1 VRALCR
7 IHTSGGQS
15 QSFDRLAE
23 NKVLLDNLRYILRPH
38 ESIPDLLG
46 INHNGGAMLALVQA
60 PGRIGADLH
69 CEAGVRDLPL
79 KKFLQFTVSLRRTR
93 ASGASLLSPVGANEY
108 VSFKVGQAHSFS
120 LLYRRTFIVEPDLKQ
135 VIEPGQAGQ
144 LFSRT
149 SPSQLDHLR
158 Q

>member
-46 INHNGGAMLALVQA
+46 INHNGGAHYGGAMFALVQA
-60 PGRIGADLH
+60 PGRIDADH
-69 CEAGVRDLPL
+69 HGEAGIRDLPL
-79 KKFLQFTVSLRRTR
+79 EKFLQFTVSLRRTR
-93 ASGASLLSPVGANEY
+93 ASGASLLSLVGANEY

-120 LLYRRTFIVEPDLKQ
+120 LAL
-135 VIEPGQAGQ
+135 
-144 LFSRT
+144 S
-149 SPSQLDHLR
+149 
-158 Q
+158 